1 MGRYQRQGAVKQDRE
16 VVVGV
21 DVGTLSTRAG
31 IFNLNGDRMGSA
43 SRPISIFHPQPD
55 FVEQSSEDIWE
66 NTGFA
71 IREALKQAQV
81 PPGRIVGISFDATC
95 SLVSLDRKHKPITLS
110 STGDP
115 LRNIIVWM
123 DHRAIKEADFV
134 NQTNHPVLAYVGGKI
149 SPEQQPPKLKWI
161 KENLPETW
169 ARAGKFMDL
178 ADFMV
183 FRATGSDKRSL
194 CTHVCKWTY
203 LGHVGKRGSWDHTFF
218 EKIGLLDLFDGGKV
232 PASAYSVGSFAGT
245 LRDQSARELGLRP
258 GVTVGVGIIDAHA
271 GGIGLLGDCAKRASK
286 DNTVWD
292 KTLAL
297 IGGTSSCHMAT
308 SDKPRFIPGVW
319 GPYFGAMIP
328 RMWLNE
334 GGQSATGSL
343 IDYVIKNN
351 SNADGIETLAKKS
364 GLDIYHYLNREV
376 KKYPLP
382 HLTKDIHILPYHHG
396 NRSPRA
402 DTHARGVVVG
412 LTLDQSI
419 QEVAKQYYA
428 TIQAIAYGT
437 RHIIEAMNEKGYA
450 ISEIY
455 MCGGHAKNDL
465 FVQEHADVTGC
476 RIYLPEEKE
485 AVLLGA
491 AVLAA
496 VASGRYRSINEAMKA
511 MSRVG
516 EMISPQRTARKYHD
530 GKYRIFKKMYEHF
543 KEIRRLAETL

>member
-1 MGRYQRQGAVKQDRE
+1 MKRDQE
-16 VVVGV
+16 FVVGV

-31 IFNLNGDRMGSA
+31 IFNLKGSMMGSA
-43 SRPISIFHPQPD
+43 SRPIAIFYPQPD

-71 IREALKQAQV
+71 IQEAMKQAQV
-81 PPGRIVGISFDATC
+81 TPGQIMGISFDATC
-95 SLVSLDRKHKPITLS
+95 SLVCLDRKLKPLTIS

-123 DHRAIKEADFV
+123 DHRAIKEADFI
-134 NQTNHPVLAYVGGKI
+134 NQTRHPVLAYVGGKI

-169 ARAGKFMDL
+169 ARAGKFIDL

-183 FRATGSDKRSL
+183 FRATGFDIRSL
-194 CTHVCKWTY
+194 CTNVCKWTY
-203 LGHVGKRGSWDHTFF
+203 LGHVGKRGSWNYTFF
-218 EKIGLLDLFDGGKV
+218 EKIGLRDLFDERKV
-232 PASAYSVGSFAGT
+232 PKSAHPVGSFAGT
-245 LRDQSARELGLRP
+245 LRNQSARELGLRP
-258 GVTVGVGIIDAHA
+258 RVKVGVGIIDAHA

-286 DNTVWD
+286 DKNVWN

-297 IGGTSSCHMAT
+297 IGGTSSCHMVT
-308 SDKPRFIPGVW
+308 SFKPRFISGVW

-328 RMWLNE
+328 HMWLNE

-351 SNADGIETLAKKS
+351 SNDAEIKTLATKA
-364 GLDIYHYLNREV
+364 GVDIYQYLNQEI

-382 HLTKDIHILPYHHG
+382 HLTKELQILPYHHG

-402 DTHARGVVVG
+402 DAHARGVVVG
-412 LTLDQSI
+412 LTLNQSI
-419 QEVAKQYYA
+419 LEVAKQYYA

-455 MCGGHAKNDL
+455 MCGGHTKNEI

-476 RIYLPEEKE
+476 QIYLPKEKE
-485 AVLLGA
+485 AVLLGTA
-491 AVLAA
+491 ILAA
-496 VASGRYRSINEAMKA
+496 VASGRYRTIKDAMKG
-511 MSRVG
+511 MSQIG
-516 EMISPQRTARKYHD
+516 EVISPNKTFQRYHN
-530 GKYRIFKKMYEHF
+530 GKFRIFKKMYEHF
-543 KEIRRLAETL
+543 QEIRQISEDL